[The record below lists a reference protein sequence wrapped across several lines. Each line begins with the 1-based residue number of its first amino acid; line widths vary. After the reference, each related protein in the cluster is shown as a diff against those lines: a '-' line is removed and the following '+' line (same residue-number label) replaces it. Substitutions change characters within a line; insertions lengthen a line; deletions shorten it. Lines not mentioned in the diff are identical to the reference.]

1 MNTLL
6 YTAEALIG
14 RVLLAPLRLLPVKKD
29 RVLFVSFRGKQYSC
43 NPRYVSEAL
52 EDSGLE
58 RVWAFHEPEKFRYL
72 EEKGIRVIGDRSFE
86 FIVTALTSRVIVTN
100 TYFKPYLPR
109 RRAAKYLRTWHGGGS
124 YKKVTYPGGLKGF
137 YIRLQ
142 QQGADLYLSSSKRF
156 TRETI
161 REAFGYKGEV
171 LEAGMPRNDA
181 LVTGAWKEIAAQT
194 KQELGIPE
202 HIALYAP
209 TYREDSVKSGYEL
222 NVTAL
227 RAALTERFGGEW
239 KILFRGHHVVS
250 NQAEMT
256 GFDGDVS
263 SYPDM
268 MPLLCAADVLITD
281 YSSSMW
287 DMSLMKKPVFLY
299 CTDIKSYV
307 SERDFFTPIHEWPFP
322 VSENNEELH
331 KNIRLFDE
339 KAYEANVS
347 AHHEALG
354 NCETGT
360 AAKEAAMWVKK
371 MCGKFAS
378 KNALSN

>member
-1 MNTLL
+1 MKTLKYVL
-6 YTAEALIG
+6 FALIG
-14 RVLLAPLRLLPVKKD
+14 RVILTPLRLLPVKPK

-43 NPRYVSEAL
+43 NPRYISEAL
-52 EDSGLE
+52 EGSGLE
-58 RVWAFHEPEKFRYL
+58 LIWAFHEPEKFKYL
-72 EEKGIRVIGDRSFE
+72 EEKGIRVISDRTLQF
-86 FIVTALTSRVIVTN
+86 VLTAMTSRVIVTN

-109 RRAAKYLRTWHGGGS
+109 RRQTKYLRTWHGGGS
-124 YKKVTYPGGLKGF
+124 YKRVTYPRGLKGF
-137 YIRLQ
+137 YIGLQ
-142 QQGADLYLSSSKRF
+142 QQGADLYLSSSKKF

-181 LVTGAWKEIAAQT
+181 LVTGAWKEIGEKT
-194 KQELGIPE
+194 KQELEISE

-209 TYREDSVKSGYEL
+209 TYREDSVKNGYGL
-222 NVTAL
+222 DVTAL
-227 RAALTERFGGEW
+227 REALTARFGGEW
-239 KILFRGHHVVS
+239 KILFRGHHVVA
-250 NQAEMT
+250 NQDEMT
-256 GFDGDVS
+256 GFDGDES
-263 SYPDM
+263 GYPDM
-268 MPLLCAADVLITD
+268 MPLLAAADVLITD

-307 SERDFFTPIHEWPFP
+307 SERDFFTPISEWPFP
-322 VSENNEELH
+322 ISENNEELN

-339 KAYEANVS
+339 KAYAENVS

-360 AAKEAAMWVKK
+360 AAAKTAEWVKK
-371 MCGKFAS
+371 MCEK
-378 KNALSN
+378 